1 MGTFF
6 VYILKTSICLTGFY
20 LFYRLLLSKE
30 TFHRFNRVALLGIL
44 LLSLL
49 IPFCEITVPKE
60 SEVQQTLVTIEQILT
75 LADHVPQTEVQA
87 LPSSMPLWLP
97 VLLCIYL
104 LGILFF
110 LGRNLYSLFH
120 MLRLLHGGRQE
131 KLEKGITLIIHDK
144 NIAPFSWMK
153 YVVISEKDLQE
164 NSKEILIHE
173 MAHVHN
179 RHSIDLLI
187 SDICIIFQW
196 FTPAS
201 WLLKQELQNIHEYEA
216 DETVIR
222 QGVNAKQYQLLLI
235 KKAVG
240 TRLYSMAN
248 SFNHSKLKKRITMM
262 LKEKSSPW
270 ARLKYLYVLPVAAI
284 AVTAFARPEV
294 SNKVEE
300 ISSVKVNDLAA
311 IVETKM
317 TESVGDTMKP
327 ADVKYVPTEVRKQLK
342 GTPVFEVVEEM
353 PEFPGGGM
361 SALMSYLKDNMRYPA
376 SAKEKGTQG
385 RVTVQFVV
393 DKDGSIK
400 EPKLLRSV
408 DKDMDAEALR
418 LISNMPKWKPG
429 RQKGQPV
436 AVKYTVPVMFSLDD
450 DKLEKTSSANGIT
463 VEGYAGNGKEPLYI
477 VDGKEVTPS
486 VMSALDPDKIE
497 RVTVLKDKS
506 ATELYG
512 EKGKNGVLL
521 ITLKQGT
528 PGIVIRRDKEVT
540 ENAKVQ
546 HNGSLDLTKTIYIDG
561 EKVDLGTKTIDDLI
575 PAENIESI
583 EVKKEAGG
591 KGEIYIATKKTKA
604 VEKTSVQGN
613 MKVEGKVVDEQ
624 GEPIIGAAV
633 LIEGTTTGSVTDVN
647 GNFVLS
653 VPSKDAVLVASY
665 IGMATSKVKAQS
677 KLTITLKNE

>member
-196 FTPAS
+196 FNPAS

-270 ARLKYLYVLPVAAI
+270 ARMKYLYVLPIAAI
-284 AVTAFARPEV
+284 TLTAFARPEI
-294 SNKVEE
+294 SNELNE
-300 ISSVKVNDLAA
+300 ISTIKVNDITSILDAKEVNNSLMA
-311 IVETKM
+311 VDTAQKTVI
-317 TESVGDTMKP
+317 TESTFKSTLPEDSIQSKT
-327 ADVKYVPTEVRKQLK
+327 QHFFLK
-342 GTPVFEVVEEM
+342 M
-353 PEFPGGGM
+353 
-361 SALMSYLKDNMRYPA
+361 
-376 SAKEKGTQG
+376 
-385 RVTVQFVV
+385 
-393 DKDGSIK
+393 
-400 EPKLLRSV
+400 
-408 DKDMDAEALR
+408 
-418 LISNMPKWKPG
+418 
-429 RQKGQPV
+429 
-436 AVKYTVPVMFSLDD
+436 
-450 DKLEKTSSANGIT
+450 EKTKATSVPLKIGQIT
-463 VEGYAGNGKEPLYI
+463 LQDSCISTIPEIPVLFIVNGKEVS
-477 VDGKEVTPS
+477 VDS
-486 VMSALDPDKIE
+486 VKMIDPNKIE
-497 RVTVLKDKS
+497 TITILKDKY
-506 ATELYG
+506 AITQYG
-512 EKGKNGVLL
+512 EKGKEGVVS
-521 ITLKQGT
+521 ITYTSGSPDKKVTSYKLADGT
-528 PGIVIRRDKEVT
+528 TVY
-540 ENAKVQ
+540 
-546 HNGSLDLTKTIYIDG
+546 L
-561 EKVDLGTKTIDDLI
+561 
-575 PAENIESI
+575 ES
-583 EVKKEAGG
+583 E
-591 KGEIYIATKKTKA
+591 
-604 VEKTSVQGN
+604 TS
-613 MKVEGKVVDEQ
+613 
-624 GEPIIGAAV
+624 
-633 LIEGTTTGSVTDVN
+633 TTGSYAIIH
-647 GNFVLS
+647 
-653 VPSKDAVLVASY
+653 SKD
-665 IGMATSKVKAQS
+665 TSSLRTVKLKGEARFKIVEKDSIIEYQVTS
-677 KLTITLKNE
+677 DTLKYGIQKKKEK

>member
-44 LLSLL
+44 LLSQL
-49 IPFCEITVPKE
+49 IPFCEITVPEE

-75 LADHVPQTEVQA
+75 LADHVPQTEVEV
-87 LPSSMPLWLP
+87 LPSSIPLWLP

-164 NSKEILIHE
+164 NGKEILIHE

-196 FTPAS
+196 FNPTS

-270 ARLKYLYVLPVAAI
+270 ARMKYLYVLPVAAI
-284 AVTAFARPEV
+284 TLTAFAHP
-294 SNKVEE
+294 E
-300 ISSVKVNDLAA
+300 ISNELNEISTIKVNDITSILDAKGVNNSLTAVDTAQKIA
-311 IVETKM
+311 I
-317 TESVGDTMKP
+317 TESTFRSIQ
-327 ADVKYVPTEVRKQLK
+327 TEDSVQRK
-342 GTPVFEVVEEM
+342 
-353 PEFPGGGM
+353 
-361 SALMSYLKDNMRYPA
+361 
-376 SAKEKGTQG
+376 TQH
-385 RVTVQFVV
+385 
-393 DKDGSIK
+393 
-400 EPKLLRSV
+400 
-408 DKDMDAEALR
+408 
-418 LISNMPKWKPG
+418 
-429 RQKGQPV
+429 
-436 AVKYTVPVMFSLDD
+436 FSLTR
-450 DKLEKTSSANGIT
+450 EKVKATSFPLTIGQIT
-463 VEGYAGNGKEPLYI
+463 FQDSCTSTIPEIPVLFIVNGKEVS
-477 VDGKEVTPS
+477 VDS
-486 VMSALDPDKIE
+486 VKMLDPNKIE
-497 RVTVLKDKS
+497 TITILRDKY
-506 ATELYG
+506 AITQYG
-512 EKGKNGVLL
+512 EKGKDGVVSITYTSGSPDKKVTSYKLADGTTIYL
-521 ITLKQGT
+521 ESEKSTSDSYTIIHAKDTSSFKTVELKGEARFKIVEKDSIIEYQVTSDTLKY
-528 PGIVIRRDKEVT
+528 
-540 ENAKVQ
+540 
-546 HNGSLDLTKTIYIDG
+546 YIQ
-561 EKVDLGTKTIDDLI
+561 
-575 PAENIESI
+575 
-583 EVKKEAGG
+583 KKE
-591 KGEIYIATKKTKA
+591 
-604 VEKTSVQGN
+604 EK
-613 MKVEGKVVDEQ
+613 
-624 GEPIIGAAV
+624 
-633 LIEGTTTGSVTDVN
+633 
-647 GNFVLS
+647 
-653 VPSKDAVLVASY
+653 
-665 IGMATSKVKAQS
+665 
-677 KLTITLKNE
+677 

>member
-270 ARLKYLYVLPVAAI
+270 ARMKYLYVLPVAAI
-284 AVTAFARPEV
+284 TLTTFARPEI
-294 SNKVEE
+294 SNELNE
-300 ISSVKVNDLAA
+300 ISTIKVNDITSILDAKEVNNSLTIA
-311 IVETKM
+311 
-317 TESVGDTMKP
+317 DTTQKV
-327 ADVKYVPTEVRKQLK
+327 AVKTSTVKFDLVKDRTK
-342 GTPVFEVVEEM
+342 GTP
-353 PEFPGGGM
+353 
-361 SALMSYLKDNMRYPA
+361 
-376 SAKEKGTQG
+376 
-385 RVTVQFVV
+385 
-393 DKDGSIK
+393 
-400 EPKLLRSV
+400 
-408 DKDMDAEALR
+408 
-418 LISNMPKWKPG
+418 
-429 RQKGQPV
+429 
-436 AVKYTVPVMFSLDD
+436 
-450 DKLEKTSSANGIT
+450 
-463 VEGYAGNGKEPLYI
+463 
-477 VDGKEVTPS
+477 
-486 VMSALDPDKIE
+486 
-497 RVTVLKDKS
+497 
-506 ATELYG
+506 
-512 EKGKNGVLL
+512 
-521 ITLKQGT
+521 
-528 PGIVIRRDKEVT
+528 
-540 ENAKVQ
+540 
-546 HNGSLDLTKTIYIDG
+546 
-561 EKVDLGTKTIDDLI
+561 
-575 PAENIESI
+575 
-583 EVKKEAGG
+583 
-591 KGEIYIATKKTKA
+591 
-604 VEKTSVQGN
+604 
-613 MKVEGKVVDEQ
+613 
-624 GEPIIGAAV
+624 
-633 LIEGTTTGSVTDVN
+633 
-647 GNFVLS
+647 
-653 VPSKDAVLVASY
+653 
-665 IGMATSKVKAQS
+665 
-677 KLTITLKNE
+677 

>member
-49 IPFCEITVPKE
+49 IPFCEITVPEE
-60 SEVQQTLVTIEQILT
+60 SEVQQTLLTIEQILT
-75 LADHVPQTEVQA
+75 LADHVPQTEVEV
-87 LPSSMPLWLP
+87 LPSSIPLWLP

-110 LGRNLYSLFH
+110 LGRNLYSLSQ

-164 NSKEILIHE
+164 NGKEILIHE

-196 FTPAS
+196 FNPTS

-270 ARLKYLYVLPVAAI
+270 ARMKYLYVLPVAAI
-284 AVTAFARPEV
+284 TLTAFARPEI
-294 SNKVEE
+294 SNELNE
-300 ISSVKVNDLAA
+300 ISTIKVNDITSILDAKEVNNSLLTA
-311 IVETKM
+311 DTTQKVE
-317 TESVGDTMKP
+317 
-327 ADVKYVPTEVRKQLK
+327 VKTSTTIFKE
-342 GTPVFEVVEEM
+342 VEESS
-353 PEFPGGGM
+353 PSTPRYTKIKVKKDTTNLKEYQISITKAINVATDSLLFTQAI
-361 SALMSYLKDNMRYPA
+361 SAAPSLFIVNGHEI
-376 SAKEKGTQG
+376 SA
-385 RVTVQFVV
+385 
-393 DKDGSIK
+393 D
-400 EPKLLRSV
+400 SV
-408 DKDMDAEALR
+408 KM
-418 LISNMPKWKPG
+418 INP
-429 RQKGQPV
+429 
-436 AVKYTVPVMFSLDD
+436 
-450 DKLEKTSSANGIT
+450 N
-463 VEGYAGNGKEPLYI
+463 
-477 VDGKEVTPS
+477 
-486 VMSALDPDKIE
+486 KIE
-497 RVTVLKDKS
+497 TITILKDKYAS
-506 ATELYG
+506 ILYG
-512 EKGKNGVLL
+512 DKGKDGVVS
-521 ITLKQGT
+521 ITYTSGSPDKKVTSYKLADGT
-528 PGIVIRRDKEVT
+528 TVY
-540 ENAKVQ
+540 
-546 HNGSLDLTKTIYIDG
+546 L
-561 EKVDLGTKTIDDLI
+561 
-575 PAENIESI
+575 ES
-583 EVKKEAGG
+583 E
-591 KGEIYIATKKTKA
+591 
-604 VEKTSVQGN
+604 TS
-613 MKVEGKVVDEQ
+613 
-624 GEPIIGAAV
+624 
-633 LIEGTTTGSVTDVN
+633 TTGS
-647 GNFVLS
+647 
-653 VPSKDAVLVASY
+653 Y
-665 IGMATSKVKAQS
+665 
-677 KLTITLKNE
+677 TITHLKDTSNLRTVKMKGEARFKIVEKDSIIEYQVTSDTLKYYIQKKEEK

>member
-87 LPSSMPLWLP
+87 LPSSIPLWLP

-196 FTPAS
+196 FNPAS

-270 ARLKYLYVLPVAAI
+270 ARMKYLYVLPVAAI
-284 AVTAFARPEV
+284 TLTAFARPEI
-294 SNKVEE
+294 SNELNE
-300 ISSVKVNDLAA
+300 ISTIKVNDITSILDAKEVNNSLMA
-311 IVETKM
+311 VDTAQKTVI
-317 TESVGDTMKP
+317 TESTFKSTLPEDSIQSKT
-327 ADVKYVPTEVRKQLK
+327 QHFFLK
-342 GTPVFEVVEEM
+342 M
-353 PEFPGGGM
+353 
-361 SALMSYLKDNMRYPA
+361 
-376 SAKEKGTQG
+376 
-385 RVTVQFVV
+385 
-393 DKDGSIK
+393 
-400 EPKLLRSV
+400 
-408 DKDMDAEALR
+408 
-418 LISNMPKWKPG
+418 
-429 RQKGQPV
+429 
-436 AVKYTVPVMFSLDD
+436 
-450 DKLEKTSSANGIT
+450 EKTKATSVPLKIGQIT
-463 VEGYAGNGKEPLYI
+463 LQDSCISTIPEIPVLFIVNGKEVS
-477 VDGKEVTPS
+477 VDS
-486 VMSALDPDKIE
+486 VKMIDPNKIE
-497 RVTVLKDKS
+497 TITILKDKY
-506 ATELYG
+506 AITQYG
-512 EKGKNGVLL
+512 EKGKEGVVS
-521 ITLKQGT
+521 ITYTSGSPDKKVTSYKLADGT
-528 PGIVIRRDKEVT
+528 TVY
-540 ENAKVQ
+540 
-546 HNGSLDLTKTIYIDG
+546 L
-561 EKVDLGTKTIDDLI
+561 
-575 PAENIESI
+575 ES
-583 EVKKEAGG
+583 E
-591 KGEIYIATKKTKA
+591 
-604 VEKTSVQGN
+604 TS
-613 MKVEGKVVDEQ
+613 
-624 GEPIIGAAV
+624 
-633 LIEGTTTGSVTDVN
+633 TTGSYTIIH
-647 GNFVLS
+647 
-653 VPSKDAVLVASY
+653 SKD
-665 IGMATSKVKAQS
+665 TSSLRTVKLKGEARFKIVEKDSIIEYQVTS
-677 KLTITLKNE
+677 DTLKYGIQKKKEK

>member
-30 TFHRFNRVALLGIL
+30 TFHRFNRIALLGIL

-60 SEVQQTLVTIEQILT
+60 SEVQQTLLTIEQILT

-87 LPSSMPLWLP
+87 LPSSIPLWLL

-164 NSKEILIHE
+164 NGKEILIHE

-196 FTPAS
+196 FNPTS

-270 ARLKYLYVLPVAAI
+270 ARMKYLYVLPVAAI
-284 AVTAFARPEV
+284 TLTAFARPEI
-294 SNKVEE
+294 SNELNE
-300 ISSVKVNDLAA
+300 ISTIKVNDITSILDAKGVNNSLTAVDTAQKIA
-311 IVETKM
+311 I
-317 TESVGDTMKP
+317 TESTFRSIQ
-327 ADVKYVPTEVRKQLK
+327 TEDSVQRK
-342 GTPVFEVVEEM
+342 
-353 PEFPGGGM
+353 
-361 SALMSYLKDNMRYPA
+361 
-376 SAKEKGTQG
+376 TQH
-385 RVTVQFVV
+385 
-393 DKDGSIK
+393 
-400 EPKLLRSV
+400 
-408 DKDMDAEALR
+408 
-418 LISNMPKWKPG
+418 
-429 RQKGQPV
+429 
-436 AVKYTVPVMFSLDD
+436 FSLIR
-450 DKLEKTSSANGIT
+450 EKVKATSFPLTIGQIT
-463 VEGYAGNGKEPLYI
+463 FQDSCTSTIPEIPVLFIVNGKEVS
-477 VDGKEVTPS
+477 VDS
-486 VMSALDPDKIE
+486 VKMLDPNKIE
-497 RVTVLKDKS
+497 TITILRDKY
-506 ATELYG
+506 AITQYG
-512 EKGKNGVLL
+512 EKGKDGVVSITYTSGSPDKKVTSYKLADGTTIYL
-521 ITLKQGT
+521 ESEKSTSDSYTIIHAKDTSSFKTVELKGEARFKIVEKDSIIEYQVTSDTLKY
-528 PGIVIRRDKEVT
+528 
-540 ENAKVQ
+540 
-546 HNGSLDLTKTIYIDG
+546 YIQ
-561 EKVDLGTKTIDDLI
+561 
-575 PAENIESI
+575 
-583 EVKKEAGG
+583 KKE
-591 KGEIYIATKKTKA
+591 
-604 VEKTSVQGN
+604 EK
-613 MKVEGKVVDEQ
+613 
-624 GEPIIGAAV
+624 
-633 LIEGTTTGSVTDVN
+633 
-647 GNFVLS
+647 
-653 VPSKDAVLVASY
+653 
-665 IGMATSKVKAQS
+665 
-677 KLTITLKNE
+677 

>member
-60 SEVQQTLVTIEQILT
+60 SEVQQTLLTIEQILT
-75 LADHVPQTEVQA
+75 LADHVPQTEVEV
-87 LPSSMPLWLP
+87 LPSSIPLWLP

-110 LGRNLYSLFH
+110 LGRNIYSLSH

-164 NSKEILIHE
+164 NGKEILIHE

-196 FTPAS
+196 FNPTS

-270 ARLKYLYVLPVAAI
+270 ARMKYLYVLPVAVI
-284 AVTAFARPEV
+284 TLTAFARPEI
-294 SNKVEE
+294 SNELNE
-300 ISSVKVNDLAA
+300 ISTIKVNDITSILDAKEVNNSLLTA
-311 IVETKM
+311 DTTQKVE
-317 TESVGDTMKP
+317 
-327 ADVKYVPTEVRKQLK
+327 VKTSTTIFKE
-342 GTPVFEVVEEM
+342 VEESS
-353 PEFPGGGM
+353 PSTPRYTKIKVKKDTTNLKEYQISITKAINVATDSSLFTQAI
-361 SALMSYLKDNMRYPA
+361 SAAPSLFIVNGHEI
-376 SAKEKGTQG
+376 SA
-385 RVTVQFVV
+385 
-393 DKDGSIK
+393 D
-400 EPKLLRSV
+400 SV
-408 DKDMDAEALR
+408 KM
-418 LISNMPKWKPG
+418 INP
-429 RQKGQPV
+429 
-436 AVKYTVPVMFSLDD
+436 
-450 DKLEKTSSANGIT
+450 N
-463 VEGYAGNGKEPLYI
+463 
-477 VDGKEVTPS
+477 
-486 VMSALDPDKIE
+486 KIE
-497 RVTVLKDKS
+497 TITILKDKYAS
-506 ATELYG
+506 ILYG
-512 EKGKNGVLL
+512 
-521 ITLKQGT
+521 
-528 PGIVIRRDKEVT
+528 D
-540 ENAKVQ
+540 
-546 HNGSLDLTKTIYIDG
+546 
-561 EKVDLGTKTIDDLI
+561 
-575 PAENIESI
+575 
-583 EVKKEAGG
+583 
-591 KGEIYIATKKTKA
+591 KGEDGVVSITYTSGSPDKK
-604 VEKTSVQGN
+604 VTSY
-613 MKVEGKVVDEQ
+613 KLAD
-624 GEPIIGAAV
+624 
-633 LIEGTTTGSVTDVN
+633 GTTVYLESETSTTGS
-647 GNFVLS
+647 
-653 VPSKDAVLVASY
+653 Y
-665 IGMATSKVKAQS
+665 
-677 KLTITLKNE
+677 TITHLKDTSNLRTVKMKGEARFKIVEKDSIIEYQVTSDTVRYYIQKKEEK

>member
-49 IPFCEITVPKE
+49 IPFCEITVPEE
-60 SEVQQTLVTIEQILT
+60 SEVQQTLLTIEQILT
-75 LADHVPQTEVQA
+75 LADHVPQTEVEV
-87 LPSSMPLWLP
+87 LPSSIPLWLP

-110 LGRNLYSLFH
+110 LGRNLYSLSH

-164 NSKEILIHE
+164 NGKEILIHE

-196 FTPAS
+196 FNPTS

-270 ARLKYLYVLPVAAI
+270 ARMKYLYVLPVAAI
-284 AVTAFARPEV
+284 TLTTFARPEI
-294 SNKVEE
+294 SNELNE
-300 ISSVKVNDLAA
+300 ISTIKVNDITSILDAKEVNNSLLTA
-311 IVETKM
+311 DTTQKVE
-317 TESVGDTMKP
+317 
-327 ADVKYVPTEVRKQLK
+327 VKTSTTIFKE
-342 GTPVFEVVEEM
+342 VEESS
-353 PEFPGGGM
+353 PSTPRYTKIKVKKDTTNLKEYQISITKAINVATDSSLFTQAI
-361 SALMSYLKDNMRYPA
+361 SAAPSLFIVNGHEI
-376 SAKEKGTQG
+376 SA
-385 RVTVQFVV
+385 
-393 DKDGSIK
+393 D
-400 EPKLLRSV
+400 SV
-408 DKDMDAEALR
+408 KM
-418 LISNMPKWKPG
+418 INP
-429 RQKGQPV
+429 
-436 AVKYTVPVMFSLDD
+436 
-450 DKLEKTSSANGIT
+450 N
-463 VEGYAGNGKEPLYI
+463 
-477 VDGKEVTPS
+477 
-486 VMSALDPDKIE
+486 KIE
-497 RVTVLKDKS
+497 TITILKDKYAS
-506 ATELYG
+506 ILYG
-512 EKGKNGVLL
+512 DKGKDGVVS
-521 ITLKQGT
+521 ITYTSGSPDKKVTSYKLADGT
-528 PGIVIRRDKEVT
+528 TVY
-540 ENAKVQ
+540 
-546 HNGSLDLTKTIYIDG
+546 L
-561 EKVDLGTKTIDDLI
+561 
-575 PAENIESI
+575 ES
-583 EVKKEAGG
+583 E
-591 KGEIYIATKKTKA
+591 
-604 VEKTSVQGN
+604 TS
-613 MKVEGKVVDEQ
+613 
-624 GEPIIGAAV
+624 
-633 LIEGTTTGSVTDVN
+633 TTGS
-647 GNFVLS
+647 
-653 VPSKDAVLVASY
+653 Y
-665 IGMATSKVKAQS
+665 
-677 KLTITLKNE
+677 TITHLKDTSNLRTVKMKGEARFKIVEKDSIIEYQVTSDTLRYYIQKKEEK

>member
-6 VYILKTSICLTGFY
+6 AYILKTSICLTGFY

-60 SEVQQTLVTIEQILT
+60 SEVQQTLLTIEQILT
-75 LADHVPQTEVQA
+75 LADHVPQTEVEV
-87 LPSSMPLWLP
+87 LPSSIPLWLP

-110 LGRNLYSLFH
+110 LGRNIYSLSH

-164 NSKEILIHE
+164 NGKEILIHE

-196 FTPAS
+196 FNPTS

-270 ARLKYLYVLPVAAI
+270 ARMKYLYVLPVAAI
-284 AVTAFARPEV
+284 TLTAFARPEI
-294 SNKVEE
+294 SNELNE
-300 ISSVKVNDLAA
+300 ISTIKVNDITSILDAKEVNNSLLTA
-311 IVETKM
+311 DTTQKVE
-317 TESVGDTMKP
+317 
-327 ADVKYVPTEVRKQLK
+327 VKTSTTIFKE
-342 GTPVFEVVEEM
+342 VEESS
-353 PEFPGGGM
+353 PSTPRYTKIKVKKDTTNLKEYQISITKAINVATDSSLFTQAI
-361 SALMSYLKDNMRYPA
+361 SAAPSLFIVNGHEI
-376 SAKEKGTQG
+376 SA
-385 RVTVQFVV
+385 
-393 DKDGSIK
+393 D
-400 EPKLLRSV
+400 SV
-408 DKDMDAEALR
+408 KM
-418 LISNMPKWKPG
+418 INP
-429 RQKGQPV
+429 
-436 AVKYTVPVMFSLDD
+436 
-450 DKLEKTSSANGIT
+450 N
-463 VEGYAGNGKEPLYI
+463 
-477 VDGKEVTPS
+477 
-486 VMSALDPDKIE
+486 KIE
-497 RVTVLKDKS
+497 TITILKDKYAS
-506 ATELYG
+506 ILYG
-512 EKGKNGVLL
+512 DKGKDGVVS
-521 ITLKQGT
+521 ITYTSGSPDKKVTSYKLADGTTVYLESETSTTSSYTITHLKDTSNLRTVKMKGEARFK
-528 PGIVIRRDKEVT
+528 IVEKDSIIEYQVT
-540 ENAKVQ
+540 
-546 HNGSLDLTKTIYIDG
+546 SDTLRYYIQ
-561 EKVDLGTKTIDDLI
+561 
-575 PAENIESI
+575 
-583 EVKKEAGG
+583 KKE
-591 KGEIYIATKKTKA
+591 
-604 VEKTSVQGN
+604 EK
-613 MKVEGKVVDEQ
+613 
-624 GEPIIGAAV
+624 
-633 LIEGTTTGSVTDVN
+633 
-647 GNFVLS
+647 
-653 VPSKDAVLVASY
+653 
-665 IGMATSKVKAQS
+665 
-677 KLTITLKNE
+677 

>member
-20 LFYRLLLSKE
+20 LFYRLLLSQE

-60 SEVQQTLVTIEQILT
+60 SEVQQTLLTIEQILT
-75 LADHVPQTEVQA
+75 LADHVPQTEVEV
-87 LPSSMPLWLP
+87 LPSSIPLWLP

-110 LGRNLYSLFH
+110 LGRNIYSLSH

-164 NSKEILIHE
+164 NGKEILIHE

-196 FTPAS
+196 FNPTS

-270 ARLKYLYVLPVAAI
+270 ARMKYLYVLPVAVI
-284 AVTAFARPEV
+284 TLTAFARPEI
-294 SNKVEE
+294 SNELNE
-300 ISSVKVNDLAA
+300 ISTIKVNDITSILDAKEVNNSLLTA
-311 IVETKM
+311 DTTQKVE
-317 TESVGDTMKP
+317 
-327 ADVKYVPTEVRKQLK
+327 VKTSTTIFKE
-342 GTPVFEVVEEM
+342 VEESS
-353 PEFPGGGM
+353 PSTPRYTKIKVKKDTTNLKEYQISITKAINVATDSSLFTQAI
-361 SALMSYLKDNMRYPA
+361 SAAPSLFIVNGHEI
-376 SAKEKGTQG
+376 SA
-385 RVTVQFVV
+385 
-393 DKDGSIK
+393 D
-400 EPKLLRSV
+400 SV
-408 DKDMDAEALR
+408 KM
-418 LISNMPKWKPG
+418 INP
-429 RQKGQPV
+429 
-436 AVKYTVPVMFSLDD
+436 
-450 DKLEKTSSANGIT
+450 N
-463 VEGYAGNGKEPLYI
+463 
-477 VDGKEVTPS
+477 
-486 VMSALDPDKIE
+486 KIE
-497 RVTVLKDKS
+497 TITILKDKYAS
-506 ATELYG
+506 ILYG
-512 EKGKNGVLL
+512 
-521 ITLKQGT
+521 
-528 PGIVIRRDKEVT
+528 D
-540 ENAKVQ
+540 
-546 HNGSLDLTKTIYIDG
+546 
-561 EKVDLGTKTIDDLI
+561 
-575 PAENIESI
+575 
-583 EVKKEAGG
+583 
-591 KGEIYIATKKTKA
+591 KGEDGVVSITYTSGSPDKK
-604 VEKTSVQGN
+604 VTSY
-613 MKVEGKVVDEQ
+613 KLAD
-624 GEPIIGAAV
+624 
-633 LIEGTTTGSVTDVN
+633 GTTVYLESETSTTGS
-647 GNFVLS
+647 
-653 VPSKDAVLVASY
+653 Y
-665 IGMATSKVKAQS
+665 
-677 KLTITLKNE
+677 TITHLKDTSNLRTVKMKGEARFKIVEKDSIIEYQVTSDTLRYYIQKKEEK

>member
-49 IPFCEITVPKE
+49 IPFCEITVPEE
-60 SEVQQTLVTIEQILT
+60 SEVQQTLLTIEQILT

-87 LPSSMPLWLP
+87 LPSSIPLWLP

-196 FTPAS
+196 FNPAS

-270 ARLKYLYVLPVAAI
+270 ARMKYLYVLPVAAI
-284 AVTAFARPEV
+284 TLTAFARPEI
-294 SNKVEE
+294 SNELNE
-300 ISSVKVNDLAA
+300 ISTIKVNDITSILDAKEVNNSLMA
-311 IVETKM
+311 VDTAQKTVI
-317 TESVGDTMKP
+317 TESTFKSTLPEDSIQSKT
-327 ADVKYVPTEVRKQLK
+327 QHFFLK
-342 GTPVFEVVEEM
+342 M
-353 PEFPGGGM
+353 
-361 SALMSYLKDNMRYPA
+361 
-376 SAKEKGTQG
+376 
-385 RVTVQFVV
+385 
-393 DKDGSIK
+393 
-400 EPKLLRSV
+400 
-408 DKDMDAEALR
+408 
-418 LISNMPKWKPG
+418 
-429 RQKGQPV
+429 
-436 AVKYTVPVMFSLDD
+436 
-450 DKLEKTSSANGIT
+450 EKTKATSVPLKIGQIT
-463 VEGYAGNGKEPLYI
+463 LQDSCISTIPEIPVLFIVNGKEVS
-477 VDGKEVTPS
+477 VDS
-486 VMSALDPDKIE
+486 VKMIDPNKIE
-497 RVTVLKDKS
+497 TITILKDKYAS
-506 ATELYG
+506 ILYG
-512 EKGKNGVLL
+512 NKGKDGVVS
-521 ITLKQGT
+521 ITYTSGSPDKKVTSYKLADGT
-528 PGIVIRRDKEVT
+528 TVY
-540 ENAKVQ
+540 
-546 HNGSLDLTKTIYIDG
+546 L
-561 EKVDLGTKTIDDLI
+561 
-575 PAENIESI
+575 ES
-583 EVKKEAGG
+583 E
-591 KGEIYIATKKTKA
+591 
-604 VEKTSVQGN
+604 TS
-613 MKVEGKVVDEQ
+613 
-624 GEPIIGAAV
+624 
-633 LIEGTTTGSVTDVN
+633 TTGSYAIIH
-647 GNFVLS
+647 
-653 VPSKDAVLVASY
+653 SKD
-665 IGMATSKVKAQS
+665 TSSLRTVKLKGEARFKIVEKDSIIEYQVTS
-677 KLTITLKNE
+677 DTLKYGIQKKKEK

>member
-60 SEVQQTLVTIEQILT
+60 SEVQQTLLTIEQILT
-75 LADHVPQTEVQA
+75 LADHVPQTEVEV
-87 LPSSMPLWLP
+87 LPSSIPLWLP

-110 LGRNLYSLFH
+110 LGRNIYSLSH

-164 NSKEILIHE
+164 NGKEILIHE

-196 FTPAS
+196 FNPTS

-270 ARLKYLYVLPVAAI
+270 ARMKYLYVLPVAVI
-284 AVTAFARPEV
+284 TLTAFARPEI
-294 SNKVEE
+294 SNELNE
-300 ISSVKVNDLAA
+300 ISTIKVNDITSILDAKEVNNSLLTA
-311 IVETKM
+311 DTTQKVE
-317 TESVGDTMKP
+317 
-327 ADVKYVPTEVRKQLK
+327 VKTSTTIFKE
-342 GTPVFEVVEEM
+342 VEESS
-353 PEFPGGGM
+353 PSTPRYTKIKVKKDTTNLKEYQISITKAINVATDSSLFTQAI
-361 SALMSYLKDNMRYPA
+361 SAAPSLFIVNGHEI
-376 SAKEKGTQG
+376 SA
-385 RVTVQFVV
+385 
-393 DKDGSIK
+393 D
-400 EPKLLRSV
+400 SV
-408 DKDMDAEALR
+408 KM
-418 LISNMPKWKPG
+418 INP
-429 RQKGQPV
+429 
-436 AVKYTVPVMFSLDD
+436 
-450 DKLEKTSSANGIT
+450 N
-463 VEGYAGNGKEPLYI
+463 
-477 VDGKEVTPS
+477 
-486 VMSALDPDKIE
+486 KIE
-497 RVTVLKDKS
+497 TITILKDKYAS
-506 ATELYG
+506 ILYG
-512 EKGKNGVLL
+512 
-521 ITLKQGT
+521 
-528 PGIVIRRDKEVT
+528 D
-540 ENAKVQ
+540 
-546 HNGSLDLTKTIYIDG
+546 
-561 EKVDLGTKTIDDLI
+561 
-575 PAENIESI
+575 
-583 EVKKEAGG
+583 
-591 KGEIYIATKKTKA
+591 KGEDGVVSITYTSGSPDKK
-604 VEKTSVQGN
+604 VTSY
-613 MKVEGKVVDEQ
+613 KLAD
-624 GEPIIGAAV
+624 
-633 LIEGTTTGSVTDVN
+633 GTTVYLESETSTTGS
-647 GNFVLS
+647 
-653 VPSKDAVLVASY
+653 Y
-665 IGMATSKVKAQS
+665 
-677 KLTITLKNE
+677 TITHLKDTSNLRTVKMKGEARFKIVEKDSIIEYQVTSDTLRYYIQKKEEK

>member
-60 SEVQQTLVTIEQILT
+60 SEVQQTLLTIEQILT
-75 LADHVPQTEVQA
+75 LADHVPQTEVEV
-87 LPSSMPLWLP
+87 LPSSIPLWLP

-110 LGRNLYSLFH
+110 LGRNLYSLSH

-196 FTPAS
+196 FNPAS

-222 QGVNAKQYQLLLI
+222 QGINAKQYQLLLI

-270 ARLKYLYVLPVAAI
+270 ARMKYLYVLPVAAI
-284 AVTAFARPEV
+284 TLTAFARPEI
-294 SNKVEE
+294 SNELNE
-300 ISSVKVNDLAA
+300 ISTIKVNDITSILDAKEVNNSLLTA
-311 IVETKM
+311 DTTQKVE
-317 TESVGDTMKP
+317 
-327 ADVKYVPTEVRKQLK
+327 VKTSTTIFKE
-342 GTPVFEVVEEM
+342 VEESS
-353 PEFPGGGM
+353 PSTPRYTKIKVKKDTTNLKEYQISITKAINVATDSSLFTQAI
-361 SALMSYLKDNMRYPA
+361 SAAPSLFIVNGHEI
-376 SAKEKGTQG
+376 SA
-385 RVTVQFVV
+385 
-393 DKDGSIK
+393 D
-400 EPKLLRSV
+400 SV
-408 DKDMDAEALR
+408 KM
-418 LISNMPKWKPG
+418 INP
-429 RQKGQPV
+429 
-436 AVKYTVPVMFSLDD
+436 
-450 DKLEKTSSANGIT
+450 N
-463 VEGYAGNGKEPLYI
+463 
-477 VDGKEVTPS
+477 
-486 VMSALDPDKIE
+486 KIE
-497 RVTVLKDKS
+497 TITILKDKYAS
-506 ATELYG
+506 ILYG
-512 EKGKNGVLL
+512 DKGKDGVVS
-521 ITLKQGT
+521 ITYTSGSPDKKVTSYKLADGT
-528 PGIVIRRDKEVT
+528 TVY
-540 ENAKVQ
+540 
-546 HNGSLDLTKTIYIDG
+546 L
-561 EKVDLGTKTIDDLI
+561 
-575 PAENIESI
+575 ES
-583 EVKKEAGG
+583 E
-591 KGEIYIATKKTKA
+591 
-604 VEKTSVQGN
+604 TS
-613 MKVEGKVVDEQ
+613 
-624 GEPIIGAAV
+624 
-633 LIEGTTTGSVTDVN
+633 TTGS
-647 GNFVLS
+647 
-653 VPSKDAVLVASY
+653 Y
-665 IGMATSKVKAQS
+665 
-677 KLTITLKNE
+677 TITHLKDTSNLRTVKMKGETRFKIVEKDSIIEYQVTSDTLRYYIQKKEEK

>member
-49 IPFCEITVPKE
+49 IPFCEITVPEE
-60 SEVQQTLVTIEQILT
+60 SEVQQTLLTIEQILT
-75 LADHVPQTEVQA
+75 LADHVPQTEVEV
-87 LPSSMPLWLP
+87 LPSSIPLWLP

-110 LGRNLYSLFH
+110 LGRNLYSLSH

-164 NSKEILIHE
+164 NGKEILIHE

-196 FTPAS
+196 FNPTS

-270 ARLKYLYVLPVAAI
+270 ARMKYLYVLPVAAI
-284 AVTAFARPEV
+284 TLTAFARPEI
-294 SNKVEE
+294 SNELNE
-300 ISSVKVNDLAA
+300 ISTIKVNDITSILDAKEVNNSLTTVDTAQKIA
-311 IVETKM
+311 I
-317 TESVGDTMKP
+317 TESTFRSIQTEDSVQRKTQHFSLIREKVKATSLPLTIGQITFQDSCTSTIPEIPVLFIVNGKEVSVDSVKMLDPNKIETITILRDKLATTLYGDKAKNGVISITYSSKEP
-327 ADVKYVPTEVRKQLK
+327 DQKVTTYKVTDGSIIYLNSGASTSNFYTSTNDTSNIRTIQLK
-342 GTPVFEVVEEM
+342 GEAQFKIVK
-353 PEFPGGGM
+353 
-361 SALMSYLKDNMRYPA
+361 KDSITDY
-376 SAKEKGTQG
+376 Q
-385 RVTVQFVV
+385 VTC
-393 DKDGSIK
+393 D
-400 EPKLLRSV
+400 
-408 DKDMDAEALR
+408 
-418 LISNMPKWKPG
+418 
-429 RQKGQPV
+429 
-436 AVKYTVPVMFSLDD
+436 
-450 DKLEKTSSANGIT
+450 
-463 VEGYAGNGKEPLYI
+463 
-477 VDGKEVTPS
+477 
-486 VMSALDPDKIE
+486 
-497 RVTVLKDKS
+497 
-506 ATELYG
+506 
-512 EKGKNGVLL
+512 
-521 ITLKQGT
+521 TLKY
-528 PGIVIRRDKEVT
+528 
-540 ENAKVQ
+540 
-546 HNGSLDLTKTIYIDG
+546 YIQ
-561 EKVDLGTKTIDDLI
+561 
-575 PAENIESI
+575 
-583 EVKKEAGG
+583 KKE
-591 KGEIYIATKKTKA
+591 
-604 VEKTSVQGN
+604 EK
-613 MKVEGKVVDEQ
+613 
-624 GEPIIGAAV
+624 
-633 LIEGTTTGSVTDVN
+633 
-647 GNFVLS
+647 
-653 VPSKDAVLVASY
+653 
-665 IGMATSKVKAQS
+665 
-677 KLTITLKNE
+677 

>member
-49 IPFCEITVPKE
+49 IPFCEITVPEE
-60 SEVQQTLVTIEQILT
+60 SEVQQTLLTIEQILT
-75 LADHVPQTEVQA
+75 LADHVPQTEVEV
-87 LPSSMPLWLP
+87 LPSSIPLWLP

-110 LGRNLYSLFH
+110 LGRNIYSLSH

-164 NSKEILIHE
+164 NGKEILIHE

-196 FTPAS
+196 FNPTS

-270 ARLKYLYVLPVAAI
+270 ARMKYLYVLPVAAI
-284 AVTAFARPEV
+284 TLTAFARPEI
-294 SNKVEE
+294 SNELNE
-300 ISSVKVNDLAA
+300 ISTIKVNDITSILDAKEVNNSLLTA
-311 IVETKM
+311 DTTQKVE
-317 TESVGDTMKP
+317 
-327 ADVKYVPTEVRKQLK
+327 VKTSTTIFKE
-342 GTPVFEVVEEM
+342 VEESS
-353 PEFPGGGM
+353 PSTPRYTKIKVKKDTTNLKEYQISITKAINVATDSLLFTQAI
-361 SALMSYLKDNMRYPA
+361 SAAPSLFIVNGHEI
-376 SAKEKGTQG
+376 SA
-385 RVTVQFVV
+385 
-393 DKDGSIK
+393 D
-400 EPKLLRSV
+400 SV
-408 DKDMDAEALR
+408 KM
-418 LISNMPKWKPG
+418 INP
-429 RQKGQPV
+429 
-436 AVKYTVPVMFSLDD
+436 
-450 DKLEKTSSANGIT
+450 N
-463 VEGYAGNGKEPLYI
+463 
-477 VDGKEVTPS
+477 
-486 VMSALDPDKIE
+486 KIE
-497 RVTVLKDKS
+497 TITILKDKYAS
-506 ATELYG
+506 ILYG
-512 EKGKNGVLL
+512 DKGKDGVVS
-521 ITLKQGT
+521 ITYTSGSPDKKVTSYKLADGT
-528 PGIVIRRDKEVT
+528 TVY
-540 ENAKVQ
+540 
-546 HNGSLDLTKTIYIDG
+546 L
-561 EKVDLGTKTIDDLI
+561 
-575 PAENIESI
+575 ES
-583 EVKKEAGG
+583 E
-591 KGEIYIATKKTKA
+591 
-604 VEKTSVQGN
+604 TS
-613 MKVEGKVVDEQ
+613 
-624 GEPIIGAAV
+624 
-633 LIEGTTTGSVTDVN
+633 TTGS
-647 GNFVLS
+647 
-653 VPSKDAVLVASY
+653 Y
-665 IGMATSKVKAQS
+665 
-677 KLTITLKNE
+677 TITHLKDTSNLRTVKMKGEARFKIVEKDSIIEYQVTSDTLRYYIQKKEEK